1 MHFSRTV
8 AVLAILLCAG
18 LSIGAARATPM
29 TISLDGL
36 VFADGGTASGS
47 FSFDPSILNCC
58 SAGTNI
64 NFITTSGANYAG
76 ATYDSSNANP
86 AYAYWNVRSQ
96 TSGAHTY
103 SIIEVA
109 AKYFG
114 GPGSDYLL
122 LEYMDFV
129 PGGANVLLTQGQG
142 IYGGSYEQNNN
153 GQTRYVAT
161 APTGTAAP
169 APEPA
174 SMLLLGTG
182 IAGMGVLSR
191 RKARA
196 N

>member
-1 MHFSRTV
+1 MKFPR
-8 AVLAILLCAG
+8 ALAAFAILLFTG
-18 LSIGAARATPM
+18 LSIGAAQATPM
-29 TISLDGL
+29 TISLGGL

-47 FSFDPSILNCC
+47 FDFDPSILSCC
-58 SAGTNI
+58 AAGTNI
-64 NFITTSGANYAG
+64 NFITTSGVNYAG

-86 AYAYWNVRSQ
+86 AFAFWNVRSQ

-103 SIIEVA
+103 SIIEVS

-114 GPGSDYLL
+114 GAGADYLL

-129 PGGANVLLTQGQG
+129 PGGSNILLTQGQG

-153 GQTRYVAT
+153 GQTRYVMT
-161 APTGTAAP
+161 APTGGAAP

-182 IAGMGVLSR
+182 IASLGMLRR
-191 RKARA
+191 RKARVG
-196 N
+196 